1 MKKLL
6 YTVIAAM
13 PFCGS
18 SLLMTS
24 CDDLFDTK
32 SPSSMDDSNIFSIY
46 DLAEGTIK
54 NIYIYYGE
62 QNYRARYLPWYGY
75 NTDIEWYSSSEQVGD
90 GKADLAVYKVS
101 SNNSQMNLADGK
113 EPWSNIYQGIEKANL
128 AIQGLRTY
136 ADLTDL

>member
-1 MKKLL
+1 M
-6 YTVIAAM
+6 
-13 PFCGS
+13 
-18 SLLMTS
+18 
-24 CDDLFDTK
+24 
-32 SPSSMDDSNIFSIY
+32 
-46 DLAEGTIK
+46 
-54 NIYIYYGE
+54 
-62 QNYRARYLPWYGY
+62 PWYGY

-136 ADLTDL
+136 ADLTDKIWHTFMVRLLPCVLWHMLI

>member
-1 MKKLL
+1 
-6 YTVIAAM
+6 M

-54 NIYIYYGE
+54 TYIYI
-62 QNYRARYLPWYGY
+62 
-75 NTDIEWYSSSEQVGD
+75 
-90 GKADLAVYKVS
+90 
-101 SNNSQMNLADGK
+101 M
-113 EPWSNIYQGIEKANL
+113 AN
-128 AIQGLRTY
+128 RTIVLVICLGMVII
-136 ADLTDL
+136 LT

>member
-1 MKKLL
+1 M
-6 YTVIAAM
+6 
-13 PFCGS
+13 
-18 SLLMTS
+18 
-24 CDDLFDTK
+24 
-32 SPSSMDDSNIFSIY
+32 
-46 DLAEGTIK
+46 
-54 NIYIYYGE
+54 
-62 QNYRARYLPWYGY
+62 PWYGY

-136 ADLTDL
+136 ADLTDKNMAHLYGEALTMRAMAYVI

>member
-1 MKKLL
+1 M
-6 YTVIAAM
+6 
-13 PFCGS
+13 
-18 SLLMTS
+18 
-24 CDDLFDTK
+24 
-32 SPSSMDDSNIFSIY
+32 
-46 DLAEGTIK
+46 
-54 NIYIYYGE
+54 
-62 QNYRARYLPWYGY
+62 PWYGY

-136 ADLTDL
+136 ADLTDKNMAHLYGEALTMRAMAYVDMINAWGDVPARFEPTTTETMYASCKSFISCL

>member
-32 SPSSMDDSNIFSIY
+32 SPSSMDDSNIFSITSVPLKRD
-46 DLAEGTIK
+46 DL
-54 NIYIYYGE
+54 NISY
-62 QNYRARYLPWYGY
+62 
-75 NTDIEWYSSSEQVGD
+75 
-90 GKADLAVYKVS
+90 
-101 SNNSQMNLADGK
+101 
-113 EPWSNIYQGIEKANL
+113 
-128 AIQGLRTY
+128 
-136 ADLTDL
+136 

>member
-24 CDDLFDTK
+24 CNDLFDTK

-54 NIYIYYGE
+54 NIYIY
-62 QNYRARYLPWYGY
+62 
-75 NTDIEWYSSSEQVGD
+75 I
-90 GKADLAVYKVS
+90 
-101 SNNSQMNLADGK
+101 M
-113 EPWSNIYQGIEKANL
+113 AN
-128 AIQGLRTY
+128 RTIVLVICLGMVII
-136 ADLTDL
+136 LT